1 MNPEELQI
9 LYAAVLLG
17 LSMAIIAAFAWRTK
31 P

>member
-17 LSMAIIAAFAWRTK
+17 LSMVVIAAFAWRVR
-31 P
+31 